1 MAPARLPGSPEGDPR
16 VTEVVRPLVSVLTP
30 SFNQGEFIPDC
41 LDSVSRQN
49 YQPIEHIVCDGGST
63 DGTLDLLRAASDRVR
78 WVSEPDSGQ
87 ADALN
92 KAFALSKGEIIGWLN
107 SDDAYVDRRAVAWSV
122 ELLQTKPELDVV
134 FGHAL
139 LINENNRALQVL
151 GAPPFSPRLYETL
164 HYIVQPAVFI
174 RRSALEREPVFVRE
188 ELNYVIDRDLFF
200 RLSRRCRFG
209 RVGHVLAAD
218 RHQRARKVLDED
230 FKVEAEEFDR
240 SIGGSSSISVRLIR
254 RWLRILIRA
263 FGIVPMLRLPSAVV
277 EAVPLDIPP
286 LHERLRL
293 QLLTA
298 RRDMPF

>member
-1 MAPARLPGSPEGDPR
+1 VKPEP
-16 VTEVVRPLVSVLTP
+16 RPLVSVLTP
-30 SFNQGEFIPDC
+30 SFNQCQFIGDC
-41 LDSVSRQN
+41 LASVSRQS
-49 YQPIEHIVCDGGST
+49 YRPIEHVVCDGGSI
-63 DGTLDLLRAASDRVR
+63 DGTVELLRAAPDGVH
-78 WVSEPDSGQ
+78 WISESVGGQ

-92 KAFALSKGEIIGWLN
+92 KAFAMSNGEIIGWLN

-139 LINENNRALQVL
+139 LINETNRALQVL
-151 GAPPFSPRLYETL
+151 GAPPFSPRLYEIL

-174 RRSALEREPVFVRE
+174 RRSALEREPVFVRD

-218 RHQRARKVLDED
+218 RHQRARKVLDD
-230 FKVEAEEFDR
+230 SFNVEAEEFDR
-240 SIGGSSSISVRLIR
+240 SIGGSSSLSIRLVR

-263 FGIVPMLRLPSAVV
+263 FGIVPMLRLPSAVE
-277 EAVPLDIPP
+277 EAVPLDVPP

-293 QLLTA
+293 QLLTP

>member
-1 MAPARLPGSPEGDPR
+1 MAPARLPGSSEVDPP
-16 VTEVVRPLVSVLTP
+16 VTEVGRPLVSVLTP
-30 SFNQGEFIPDC
+30 SFNQREFIADC
-41 LDSVSRQN
+41 LESVSRQT

-78 WVSEPDSGQ
+78 WVSEADSGQ

-122 ELLQTKPELDVV
+122 ALLETEPHVDVV

-139 LINENNRALQVL
+139 LINETNRALQVL
-151 GAPPFSPRLYETL
+151 GAPPFSPRLYEVL
-164 HYIVQPAVFI
+164 HYIVQPTVFI

-188 ELNYVIDRDLFF
+188 DLRYVIDRDLFF
-200 RLSRRCRFG
+200 RLSRRSRFG

-218 RHQRARKVLDED
+218 RHQRARKVLDRAFEL
-230 FKVEAEEFDR
+230 EAAAFER
-240 SIGGSSSISVRLIR
+240 SIGGSSSISVRLVR

-263 FGIVPMLRLPSAVV
+263 FGIVPMLTLPSAVV
-277 EAVPLDIPP
+277 EAVPLDVPP